1 MLNSTGGLK
10 GTVRESIIWKVMYG
24 FGLCLDLDCQW
35 GLYSGHLLSLECRGF
50 TLFLIFTMKG
60 PMARYK
66 LCAFVAEIRH
76 LAQFCALMKQN
87 YFHKLWSQPYKFV
100 QIGFFGPSSFIL
112 PNYSSFAGPW
122 NRWKST
128 FSLVLQK
135 STRGMSWSCS
145 LQSDY
150 LTRHLVAMY
159 NYTYLVADHIP
170 IDSKTNSKSHN

>member
-1 MLNSTGGLK
+1 MIDFVLWVAWRKRAVIVSNPLLWKTNIKSLFFTDYKNINMLNSTGGLK

-76 LAQFCALMKQN
+76 LAQICALMKQN
-87 YFHKLWSQPYKFV
+87 YFHKLWITTIYIRTNWLLWS
-100 QIGFFGPSSFIL
+100 FFF
-112 PNYSSFAGPW
+112 YSS
-122 NRWKST
+122 
-128 FSLVLQK
+128 
-135 STRGMSWSCS
+135 
-145 LQSDY
+145 
-150 LTRHLVAMY
+150 
-159 NYTYLVADHIP
+159 
-170 IDSKTNSKSHN
+170 